1 VKRKRGSPFRE
12 AIAAQPDRID
22 PYLHLSGLYEAM
34 ERYDDGLNVL
44 MEIEKRSPAVPA
56 IQFRMGILYDKMG
69 KKEES
74 IERLKKTL
82 VLAPDDAQALNY
94 LGYTYAEMG
103 INLEEAEK
111 YLTRAITLKP
121 GDGFILDS
129 LGWVYYKLKRYDEAV
144 KNLEQ
149 SLELIEDDPTVMGH
163 LADAYA
169 AKRDWRKALNLYRQI
184 LKQEPE
190 RKDVA
195 EKIKKIKAEIGDK

>member
-1 VKRKRGSPFRE
+1 
-12 AIAAQPDRID
+12 
-22 PYLHLSGLYEAM
+22 
-34 ERYDDGLNVL
+34 
-44 MEIEKRSPAVPA
+44 
-56 IQFRMGILYDKMG
+56 
-69 KKEES
+69 
-74 IERLKKTL
+74 
-82 VLAPDDAQALNY
+82 
-94 LGYTYAEMG
+94 MG

-111 YLTRAITLKP
+111 YLTRAIALKP

-144 KNLEQ
+144 KHLEQ
-149 SLELIEDDPTVMGH
+149 SMELIEDDPTVMGH